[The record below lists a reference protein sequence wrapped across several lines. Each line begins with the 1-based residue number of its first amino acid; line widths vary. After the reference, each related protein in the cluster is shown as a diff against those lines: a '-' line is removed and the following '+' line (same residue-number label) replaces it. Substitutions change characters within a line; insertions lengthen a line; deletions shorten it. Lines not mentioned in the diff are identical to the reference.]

1 MQHVGALSIGNN
13 DMASTTILPISMKT
27 DCVKR
32 YNITEREKD
41 YTYIILTSISILHQV
56 FNSMDD
62 LLFL

>member
-1 MQHVGALSIGNN
+1 
-13 DMASTTILPISMKT
+13 MKT

-32 YNITEREKD
+32 YNITEREND